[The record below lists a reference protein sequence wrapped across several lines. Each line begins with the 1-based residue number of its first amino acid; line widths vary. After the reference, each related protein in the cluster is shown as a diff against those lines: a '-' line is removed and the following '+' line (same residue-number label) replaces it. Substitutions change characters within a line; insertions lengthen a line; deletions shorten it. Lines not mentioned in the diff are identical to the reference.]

1 MTAVTQADLKEMAEL
16 LAAAQTKAKQIKNAS
31 PQHGQL
37 AYEAMEWSEYLLT
50 FEREASSQALYWKA
64 DES

>member
-1 MTAVTQADLKEMAEL
+1 MTAVTKADLKEMAEL
-16 LAAAQTKAKQIKNAS
+16 LAAAERKATEIKNRT
-31 PQHGQL
+31 PVLGQL
-37 AYEAMEWSEYLLT
+37 NYEASVWSEYLLS